1 MRLVICNNCRTKSIL
16 ITRFTLNM
24 NNMNISDELNYAK
37 LSLAENQRSGQVVCT
52 ANLPRDQN
60 VEIIKG
66 ELFATSILDFILSC
80 KYRTV
85 LTVV

>member
-24 NNMNISDELNYAK
+24 NMNISDELNYAK
-37 LSLAENQRSGQVVCT
+37 LSLAEDQRSGQVVCT

-60 VEIIKG
+60 VEIIIYNV
-66 ELFATSILDFILSC
+66 LFTTSILGLYYC
-80 KYRTV
+80 KYRMV
-85 LTVV
+85 LTT